1 MKPHKIS
8 ALLVNHSISC
18 KMKLDD
24 TMSKYKK
31 ALFKWEII
39 RKIRLYTLFE
49 SENERQKIE
58 QVPIPL
64 PRASRNCPDIKTRNN
79 FFFS

>member
-31 ALFKWEII
+31 AVFKWEII
-39 RKIRLYTLFE
+39 KKDKTLPFL
-49 SENERQKIE
+49 
-58 QVPIPL
+58 L
-64 PRASRNCPDIKTRNN
+64 PMLKQAISTTN
-79 FFFS
+79 

>member
-24 TMSKYKK
+24 TMSKYK
-31 ALFKWEII
+31 LD
-39 RKIRLYTLFE
+39 
-49 SENERQKIE
+49 SSVQMG
-58 QVPIPL
+58 
-64 PRASRNCPDIKTRNN
+64 NN
-79 FFFS
+79 